1 MDRPVSGCG
10 SVDAH
15 ARHDTTGARAMYV
28 RTHAPYSARTSGCA
42 LRLSSVLTVTCS
54 CALAKA
60 TSLEP
65 MKSLFVC
72 VGW

>member
-1 MDRPVSGCG
+1 M
-10 SVDAH
+10 
-15 ARHDTTGARAMYV
+15 
-28 RTHAPYSARTSGCA
+28 
-42 LRLSSVLTVTCS
+42 RLSSVLTVTCS